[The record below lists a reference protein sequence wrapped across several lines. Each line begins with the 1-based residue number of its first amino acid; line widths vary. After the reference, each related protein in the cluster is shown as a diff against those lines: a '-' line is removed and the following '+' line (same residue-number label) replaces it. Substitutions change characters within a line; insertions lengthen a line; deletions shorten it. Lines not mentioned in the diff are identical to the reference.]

1 MIKTVR
7 RSCLTGLALIGLW
20 LLAGHAP
27 VWAQGLPSR
36 IEGRA
41 RDVADGDTFVLLG
54 MQGRRWRVRLA
65 GIDAPENAQPWSDRS
80 RLQLVEWLRDRQISL
95 EPVKTDPFGRLVART
110 RVPSAEASD
119 ALIDVGLLL
128 VEAGLAWHFKRY
140 KADQTAAEYAAFA
153 MAEDRA
159 RQTGRGLWS
168 DPAPEPPW
176 TYRERVRAARR

>member
-7 RSCLTGLALIGLW
+7 RSWLTGLALIGLW

-27 VWAQGLPSR
+27 IWAQGLPSR

-41 RDVADGDTFVLLG
+41 LDVADGDTFVLLD

-153 MAEDRA
+153 IAEDSA
-159 RQTGRGLWS
+159 RQAGRGLWS